1 MNSLVIARYSEN
13 IDWLAQVPDDYEI
26 FVYNKGEPI
35 ESPEV
40 LKRVNH
46 IIERP
51 NVGRESETY
60 LYHMMTVKRLDHHF
74 TVFSQGDP
82 FEHSPDFLALLSQWV
97 EWQNVQALSWQWIG
111 EKNIPPA
118 WLLADYA
125 PNLKGGLRVRPER
138 FSLITWGPLDFM
150 DPGASGMSMVYRI
163 LHGNLPEGINVAGH
177 FLRSCGME
185 QLADQADAHTV
196 GVFSY
201 GAIFAVRNDLVAKFP
216 HAGLEAMRN
225 LTVTG
230 VTVYG
235 YVLERLWLH
244 LFGQEFLVPKQR

>member
-1 MNSLVIARYSEN
+1 MNSLVIARYSEGL
-13 IDWLAQVPDDYEI
+13 DWIVDVPPDYEI

-35 ESPEV
+35 ISPAV
-40 LKRVNH
+40 LGRANH
-46 IIERP
+46 IIQRP

-60 LYHMMTVKRLDHHF
+60 LHHMMTVKRLDHDF

-82 FEHSPDFLALLSQWV
+82 FEHSPDFIALLSNWV
-97 EWQNVQALSWQWIG
+97 DWRNVQALSWQWLS
-111 EKNIPPA
+111 ERNIPPA
-118 WLLADYA
+118 RLLADYV
-125 PNLKGGLRVRPER
+125 PLLNGGLRVRPER
-138 FSLITWGPLDFM
+138 FSLITWGPLDFA

-163 LHGNLPEGINVAGH
+163 LHGALPEGINVAEH
-177 FLRSCGME
+177 FLRSCGLTE
-185 QLADQADAHTV
+185 LADEAASNTV

-201 GAIFAVRNDLVAKFP
+201 GAIFAVRNDRIARFP
-216 HAGLEAMRN
+216 HAGLQAMLD

-244 LFGQEFLVPKQR
+244 LFGEKFLLPKQR